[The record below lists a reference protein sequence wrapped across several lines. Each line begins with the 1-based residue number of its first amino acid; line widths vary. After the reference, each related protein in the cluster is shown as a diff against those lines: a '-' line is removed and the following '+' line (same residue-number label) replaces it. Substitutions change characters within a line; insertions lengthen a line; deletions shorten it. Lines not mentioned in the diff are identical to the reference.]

1 VAADLTVEIEGARA
15 EVRST
20 GERLFVEF
28 STLPEALRALRG
40 LPEDGSDRL
49 ADLLRTTDLTVE
61 VRVRD
66 RTVAVVGARAS
77 PGVVSRG
84 LGVDPVEARVGGLLG
99 AVGRELAVALRTLD
113 RALR

>member
-1 VAADLTVEIEGARA
+1 MAADLTVEIEDARA

-84 LGVDPVEARVGGLLG
+84 LGVDPVEVRVGGLLG